1 MSTQSWNSKL
11 EFNPFPCFFNLKDIQ
26 ALNPDDL
33 ARESPELLHCLE
45 SCAPQAEPLES
56 YSLVKGYLLAHA
68 MPTRYNLYRASI
80 ERLLLW
86 CLLILG
92 KPIKDL
98 RQADIR
104 RFMDFCLL
112 PPAHWV
118 ASRPEKRLRQIS
130 THRVNKKFIIN
141 SSWRPFRPPT
151 GLSSEAPKGAQ
162 KISCADTLAGCLA
175 VVNSFY
181 LYLCFQEV
189 LNTNPAA
196 ALHDAKLY
204 SSPSIIHDGS
214 RHFSNTEWD
223 TFVSAAEKIAKADP
237 EFERKLILIMTIYYL
252 HLKPNDVELIGAELF
267 VNSLFGRDDETYGV
281 RIAGYPNLESINIP
295 SEYVTLW
302 VMRFRTHMGTHS
314 KALNHDRTPLI
325 STKSGRVGISR
336 RHANLIFKMVC
347 DAVVAEIESSG
358 IIVAQDSPF
367 RVATLLWLSETRLVQ
382 SAQSMTFEELYPSI
396 RGTTTDTFYNRY
408 FAWQYDSLVKRD

>member
-1 MSTQSWNSKL
+1 MEL
-11 EFNPFPCFFNLKDIQ
+11 NPFPCFFNLKDIQ

-45 SCAPQAEPLES
+45 SCAPQSEPLES

-68 MPTRYNLYRASI
+68 VPTRYNLYRASI

-98 RQADIR
+98 CQADIR

-181 LYLCFQEV
+181 LYLCFQEI

-223 TFVSAAEKIAKADP
+223 TFVSTAEKIAKADP
-237 EFERKLILIMTIYYL
+237 EF
-252 HLKPNDVELIGAELF
+252 
-267 VNSLFGRDDETYGV
+267 GRDDDTYGV

-295 SEYVTLW
+295 SEYVTRW

-314 KALNHDRTPLI
+314 KALNGDRTPLI

-336 RHANLIFKMVC
+336 RHANVIFKMVC

-358 IIVAQDSPF
+358 MIVAQDSPF

-408 FAWQYDSLVKRD
+408 FAWQYDSLVKRY

>member
-1 MSTQSWNSKL
+1 M
-11 EFNPFPCFFNLKDIQ
+11 EINPFPCFFNLKNSQ
-26 ALNPDDL
+26 SLNPDDL

-45 SCAPQAEPLES
+45 SCSPQAEPLES

-68 MPTRYNLYRASI
+68 VPTRFNAYRSSI

-98 RQADIR
+98 CQADIR
-104 RFMDFCLL
+104 QFMDFCLL

-130 THRVNKKFIIN
+130 THRVNKRFIIN
-141 SSWRPFRPPT
+141 TSWRPFRPLI
-151 GLSSEAPKGAQ
+151 GSSSEALKGAQ
-162 KISCADTLAGCLA
+162 KISCADTLTGCLA

-181 LYLCFQEV
+181 LYLCFQDIRD
-189 LNTNPAA
+189 TNPAA
-196 ALHDAKLY
+196 ELHDAKLY

-214 RHFSNTEWD
+214 RHFSNAEWD
-223 TFVSAAEKIAKADP
+223 TFVSVAEKMAKADP
-237 EFERKLILIMTIYYL
+237 EFERKLILIMTTHYL
-252 HLKPNDVELIGAELF
+252 YLKPNDVEVLGAELF
-267 VNSLFGRDDETYGV
+267 VNSLFDRGDDTYGI
-281 RIAGYPNLESINIP
+281 RIAGCPELESINIP
-295 SEYVTLW
+295 SEYVTRW
-302 VMRFRTHMGTHS
+302 VMRFRTHMGTHA
-314 KALNHDRTPLI
+314 KALSRDRTPLI

-358 IIVAQDSPF
+358 ISVAQDSPF
-367 RVATLLWLSETRLVQ
+367 RVATLQWLSETRLVQ

-396 RGTTTDTFYNRY
+396 RGTTTNTFYNRY
-408 FAWQYDSLVKRD
+408 FAWQDGSLVKRD